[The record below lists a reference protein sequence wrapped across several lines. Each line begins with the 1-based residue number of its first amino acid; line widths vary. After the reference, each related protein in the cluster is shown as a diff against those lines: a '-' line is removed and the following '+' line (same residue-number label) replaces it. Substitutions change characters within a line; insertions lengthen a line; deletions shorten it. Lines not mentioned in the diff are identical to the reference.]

1 MQGLGDGIWVIAMI
15 KQNGDFGDV
24 DRLGSKVIQVVTQ
37 QFNQA
42 LVVGQIGFGAVSKK
56 RQTQS
61 IDSKMAFDAISTFV
75 MTKPFGLN
83 TGIARIFYRL

>member
-1 MQGLGDGIWVIAMI
+1 MI

-24 DRLGSKVIQVVTQ
+24 DRLGSKVIQVVAQ

-56 RQTQS
+56 RQPQS
-61 IDSKMAFDAISTFV
+61 QYGSVKAQSHV
-75 MTKPFGLN
+75 N
-83 TGIARIFYRL
+83 